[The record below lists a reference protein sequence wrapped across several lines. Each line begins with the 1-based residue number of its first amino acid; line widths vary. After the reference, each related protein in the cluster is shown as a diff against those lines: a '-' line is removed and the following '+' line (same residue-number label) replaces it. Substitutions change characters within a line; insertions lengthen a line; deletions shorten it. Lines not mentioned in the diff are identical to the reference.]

1 MADEMVSEEKKIN
14 PWLITS
20 AVMLATFVSAL
31 NTSIANVAL
40 KQIGGSFSAT
50 QDESLWIVTSY
61 LVASSVMLPAT
72 AWFSSVLGRKKFFI
86 SCLVLFTLA
95 SILCGIAPNMTVMI
109 LGRILQGLGGGVLFP
124 LSQAILFETFPKE
137 KYGLAMAIFGIG
149 VVFAPILGPVLG
161 GWLTTNYS
169 WNWIFFISVP
179 FGIVALSMIVAFI
192 KDPPYMQAQG
202 IQKIDYWG
210 FILLVVWLASF
221 QVMLDNGQK
230 MGWFGSLRICELGLL
245 ALISF
250 GALIYWELVNKK
262 PLFDLKIFKNWNFSI
277 GTIIYTIIFAIMYG
291 TMAVLPLFLQSL
303 MGYTSWLSG
312 LAATPMGIGS
322 FIGIV
327 VTGIFADRVDLRKFC
342 AFGLLF
348 IAVSAYLFG
357 SLNLN
362 ISLINVVVPN
372 IVLGVGLSISITGLT
387 TLIFANVNNEEM
399 TNASGLQNLLKN
411 VGGAV
416 GTSFVGVMVSR
427 FSQIRQH
434 YLVDN
439 LSQLN
444 PVFQQKVHALTV
456 AFSQSASSVVAQQKA
471 NYLIY
476 SNMIKQSYLCAYMD
490 SYRTYAL
497 IIIIILPF
505 LFILKKINNKKED

>member
-1 MADEMVSEEKKIN
+1 M
-14 PWLITS
+14 
-20 AVMLATFVSAL
+20 
-31 NTSIANVAL
+31 
-40 KQIGGSFSAT
+40 
-50 QDESLWIVTSY
+50 
-61 LVASSVMLPAT
+61 
-72 AWFSSVLGRKKFFI
+72 
-86 SCLVLFTLA
+86 
-95 SILCGIAPNMTVMI
+95 NMMI
-109 LGRILQGLGGGVLFP
+109 LARIMQGLGGGVLFP

-262 PLFDLKIFKNWNFSI
+262 PLFDLKIFKNWTFSI

-291 TMAVLPLFLQSL
+291 TMAILPLFLQSL

-327 VTGIFADRVDLRKFC
+327 
-342 AFGLLF
+342 
-348 IAVSAYLFG
+348 VSAYLFG